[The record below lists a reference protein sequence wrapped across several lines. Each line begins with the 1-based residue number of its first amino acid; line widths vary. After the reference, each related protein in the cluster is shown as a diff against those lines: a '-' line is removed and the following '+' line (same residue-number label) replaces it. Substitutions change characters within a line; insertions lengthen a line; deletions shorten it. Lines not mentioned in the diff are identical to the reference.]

1 MLMLLYN
8 AESFDHFPAERSVLE
23 TFSFSLFDRKLPS
36 LRIIAIEVGLYF
48 RQKFII

>member
-1 MLMLLYN
+1 MLMSLYN
-8 AESFDHFPAERSVLE
+8 AESFDHFPAERSVFE
-23 TFSFSLFDRKLPS
+23 TFLSLFLTEKFPS